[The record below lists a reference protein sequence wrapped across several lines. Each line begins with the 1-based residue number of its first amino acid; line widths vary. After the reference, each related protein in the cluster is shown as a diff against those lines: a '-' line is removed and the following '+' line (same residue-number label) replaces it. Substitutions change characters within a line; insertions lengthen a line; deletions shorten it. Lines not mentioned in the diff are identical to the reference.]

1 MLHTILNFDW
11 HSFLMGEEDWEFLL
25 QVGIRSVIMFVV
37 ALISLRIMGKRAI
50 MQGIFEVALII
61 SLGSA
66 AGDAMFYSKVG
77 ILPTI
82 LVFTIIVSFYLLI
95 NFLMARSRYFE
106 QMVEGHTFRVVKE
119 GEMEIKPL
127 KKDHITRDEIFADL
141 RLEGV
146 THLGQV
152 QNAYIEYTGKISIF
166 FYNDD
171 NVKYGLPILPEMLE
185 HTHSSI
191 LSEGYYSCSYC
202 GHSAYANAPAPYQC
216 MRCGHPHCIKSINDK
231 RVK

>member
-1 MLHTILNFDW
+1 MLHAMLNFDW

-77 ILPTI
+77 LLPTT
-82 LVFTIIVSFYLLI
+82 LVFTIIVSFYLFI
-95 NFLMARSRYFE
+95 NFLMAHSRYFE
-106 QMVEGHTFRVVKE
+106 QMIEGPAYRVIVE
-119 GEMEIKPL
+119 GEMELKTF

-141 RLEGV
+141 RIEGI

-152 QNAYIEYTGKISIF
+152 QKAYIEYTGKLSIF
-166 FYNDD
+166 YYDD
-171 NVKYGLPILPEMLE
+171 DKVKYGLPILPEMLE
-185 HTHSSI
+185 QTSSTI
-191 LSEGYYSCSYC
+191 LSEGYHSCVYC
-202 GHSAYANAPAPYQC
+202 GHSFYADAGGPFHCVRCSHTQC
-216 MRCGHPHCIKSINDK
+216 LKSIKEK